1 MRAPLARLAVAGVL
15 AGALQACGGASSSGT
30 DGAADAPRDLRM
42 DLGGQDVA
50 VDVPAAV
57 DQRADLAADVPNVV
71 DAPVDTGALDVRAD
85 TGGPVDSGSCVT
97 QTIVLGRGG
106 TTSSCSFK
114 VSSSIAHDRVNLSIG
129 GRLCQQGS
137 NNCTSRGGWFWFGDD
152 VALCDATCIAWE
164 NSGANLVL
172 EVGCASES
180 CFVACSQLGGACGDG
195 VHGCCAGWRCSGAAC
210 AACARGGQTCA
221 TTAECCS
228 GTCTNG
234 ACVDGIG
241 GTCVSQAGCSKGE
254 CRDGRCQ
261 CAADQILCNSG
272 CVSYLDPNNC
282 RGCGN
287 VCATGTGRVCTANG
301 CVCDPQSALPDECNG
316 TCVNR
321 SNDRTHCGLCF
332 NTCPKLE
339 QVCNNGVCGCPGGQT
354 DCNGSCVDTRTS
366 QVHCG
371 LCNRSCP
378 PSTEVCSA
386 GTCACAPGFT
396 RCPSGSCVNLQT
408 DRFNCSACGTAC
420 NGNKTCN
427 SGSCS

>member
-1 MRAPLARLAVAGVL
+1 V
-15 AGALQACGGASSSGT
+15 
-30 DGAADAPRDLRM
+30 
-42 DLGGQDVA
+42 
-50 VDVPAAV
+50 
-57 DQRADLAADVPNVV
+57 
-71 DAPVDTGALDVRAD
+71 
-85 TGGPVDSGSCVT
+85 
-97 QTIVLGRGG
+97 
-106 TTSSCSFK
+106 
-114 VSSSIAHDRVNLSIG
+114 
-129 GRLCQQGS
+129 
-137 NNCTSRGGWFWFGDD
+137 
-152 VALCDATCIAWE
+152 
-164 NSGANLVL
+164 
-172 EVGCASES
+172 
-180 CFVACSQLGGACGDG
+180 
-195 VHGCCAGWRCSGAAC
+195 RCSGGAC

-261 CAADQILCNSG
+261 CTVDQILCNSG

-316 TCVNR
+316 TCVNK
-321 SNDRTHCGLCF
+321 SNDRTNCGLCF

-354 DCNGSCVDTRTS
+354 DCNGGCVDTRTS

-371 LCNRSCP
+371 MCNRSCP
-378 PSTEVCSA
+378 PSTEVCNA

-420 NGNKTCN
+420 NGNKTCTN
-427 SGSCS
+427 GSCS